1 MEKIWL
7 KSYPEGIPDT
17 IDLND
22 YKSIPDLLET
32 TFRKYAQ
39 NAAFTN
45 MGHTLSYQDVD
56 QLSRNFSKY
65 LVTSL
70 GLQKGDRVGIML
82 PNVLQYPIALLG
94 ILRSGLV
101 AVNFNPLYTA
111 SEVHHQ
117 LVDSGAKVM
126 VVLANFA
133 HVATEART
141 GTALETI
148 VVTEVADLLPAPK
161 RWLINI
167 VVRRVKHLVPLWPV
181 PNSKAFRNT
190 IKIGE
195 KAVGQSS
202 HGSNIQAQDLAFLQ
216 YTGGTT
222 GVSKGA
228 KLSHLNVV
236 ANIIQAATW
245 LGNVLIPGEEKIVTA
260 LPLYHIFSLT
270 GNCFTTLYLG
280 GQIILITDPRD
291 MKTFISELK
300 RHPFTEITGVNTLFN
315 ALLNQ
320 PAIQKVDFRHLKL
333 SIGGG
338 MAVQRAVSKR
348 WKQLTG
354 KHIIEAYG
362 LTETSPAVTINPTD
376 GKKFTGSIGLPLP
389 STEISVLGDNG
400 EELGVNEIGELAVR
414 GPQVTTGYW
423 NRPEETA
430 RAFTPSGYFLT
441 GDLVRVDER
450 GFVFLVDRKK
460 DMVLVSGFN
469 VYPNEVEDV
478 VAQLD
483 GVLEVAAIGVPD
495 PKSTEAIKL
504 FVVRRD
510 PNLTKEAIYD
520 QCKKYLTAYK
530 VPKHIEFAEELPK
543 SNVGKILRRKLR
555 EFTEAN
561 DSNSS

>member
-7 KSYPEGIPDT
+7 KNYPSGVPHVIDPDE
-17 IDLND
+17 
-22 YKSIPDLLET
+22 YESIPDMLESA
-32 TFRKYAQ
+32 FSKYPR
-39 NAAFTN
+39 NPAFTN
-45 MGHTLSYQDVD
+45 MGHTLSYEDINEQ
-56 QLSRNFSKY
+56 SRSFSKY
-65 LVTSL
+65 LTSVL

-82 PNVLQYPIALLG
+82 PNILQYPIVLLG

-117 LVDSGAKVM
+117 LVDSEAKLM

-133 HVATEART
+133 HVATEAKT
-141 GTALETI
+141 GTALQTM
-148 VVTEVADLLPAPK
+148 VVTELADLLPAPK
-161 RWLINI
+161 RWLINL
-167 VVRRVKHLVPLWPV
+167 VVRRLKHLVPLWPV
-181 PNSKAFRNT
+181 PNSKTFRNA
-190 IKIGE
+190 IQIGRKAAYKEPEVQKIEGR
-195 KAVGQSS
+195 
-202 HGSNIQAQDLAFLQ
+202 DLAFLQ

-222 GVSKGA
+222 GVAKGA
-228 KLSHLNVV
+228 ELSHRNIV
-236 ANIIQAATW
+236 ANVLQAAAWMGQT
-245 LGNVLIPGEEKIVTA
+245 LIPGKEKIITA

-270 GNCFTTLYLG
+270 ANCLTTSYLG
-280 GQIILITDPRD
+280 GENILITNPRD
-291 MKTFISELK
+291 LPTFISELK

-320 PAIQKVDFRHLKL
+320 PGFQKVDFQHLKISL
-333 SIGGG
+333 GGG
-338 MAVQRAVSKR
+338 MAVQQVVSER
-348 WKQLTG
+348 WNQLTG

-376 GKKFTGSIGLPLP
+376 GKEFTGSIGLPLP
-389 STEISVLGDNG
+389 STEIAVVGDDG
-400 EELGVNEIGELAVR
+400 EELGVNQVGELAVR
-414 GPQVTTGYW
+414 GPQVTSGYW

-430 RAFTPSGYFLT
+430 RAFTKSGHFLT

-450 GFVFLVDRKK
+450 GFVYLVDRKK

-483 GVLEVAAIGVPD
+483 DVLEVAAIGVPD

-504 FVVRRD
+504 FIVRRTPD
-510 PNLTKEAIYD
+510 LTKEIVYD
-520 QCKKYLTAYK
+520 HCRKYLTAYK
-530 VPKHIEFAEELPK
+530 VPKYIEFTEQLPK

-555 EFTEAN
+555 ESSSTTE
-561 DSNSS
+561 SNSS